1 MSKEQILQQIKELEK
16 HNFML
21 NMGSWDL
28 RTADIIRN
36 NNKQIKEL
44 KAML

>member
-1 MSKEQILQQIKELEK
+1 MNKEQILQQIKELEK

-28 RTADIIRN
+28 RTADIIRDN
-36 NNKQIKEL
+36 DKQIKEL
-44 KAML
+44 KAMI